1 MHSDFDSVMDEKY
14 FVVAVL
20 VTYNPDVVL
29 FKNVVSNITRQ
40 VDRLIVIDNNS
51 LNTSKLIQCIE
62 GADSI
67 TYKSLSTNIGLAAA
81 QNMAMSIAKGY
92 KASHVILFD
101 QDSLIPESFIL
112 KLLECEKNLLAKGE
126 KVAAVGP
133 SFFDPVSGQLYPAT
147 LYKGPF
153 IKRIALSEEPV
164 QATFIIASGC
174 LIRMNV
180 LDDVGFMRDE
190 LFIDY
195 IDVEWSLRAQ
205 AKGYGVYIT
214 PQARMA
220 HTIGDRRLS
229 IFGRT
234 ISVHSPLRRYYLVRN
249 SFLML
254 RLDYIPWGYKLRELV
269 FNFVRTGVGFCTA
282 TQKMVFCKYFS
293 MALRDG
299 LLGRFGPCPKIYK

>member
-1 MHSDFDSVMDEKY
+1 MICG
-14 FVVAVL
+14 VL
-20 VTYNPDVVL
+20 VSYNPNVVELSDVVREISKQVDL
-29 FKNVVSNITRQ
+29 LIIVDNGSESSTSIRDMIAPFSNIRFFNLDCN
-40 VDRLIVIDNNS
+40 V
-51 LNTSKLIQCIE
+51 
-62 GADSI
+62 
-67 TYKSLSTNIGLAAA
+67 GLASA
-81 QNMAMSIAKGY
+81 QNIAISKAKEYG
-92 KASHVILFD
+92 ASHVVLFD
-101 QDSLIPESFIL
+101 QDSVIADGFIAAL
-112 KLLECEKNLLAKGE
+112 RECELELANDGN

-133 SFFDPVSGQLYPAT
+133 SFFDPQTGQLYPAT

-153 IKRIALSEEPV
+153 IERVALGNTPIK
-164 QATFIIASGC
+164 ATFIIASGC
-174 LIRMNV
+174 LIRMAV
-180 LDDVGFMRDE
+180 LDDVGLMKEE

-195 IDVEWSLRAQ
+195 IDVEWSLRAH
-205 AKGYGVYIT
+205 AKGYSVFIA
-214 PQARMA
+214 PQAKMA

-269 FNFVRTGVGFCTA
+269 FNFIRTGVGFYTA